1 MQTPNASLPTK
12 PSGRPENVAATIM
25 AARGLLE
32 NCFSGLV
39 CILLRNSFCGE
50 GRWKNRWPDRM
61 AGKRGV
67 GG

>member
-1 MQTPNASLPTK
+1 
-12 PSGRPENVAATIM
+12 VAATIM